1 LHSSTPHLT
10 IKSTVLNRFAEMGGV
25 HFFRPGEIGDGTG
38 DFQDAVVSAG
48 AEIEFAERHAQ
59 QAFAFGVERDK
70 GLDVLRAHLRVAADL
85 AFGRKALVLNLP
97 RLEDA
102 VADVGGAFR
111 GVGAQQRLV
120 LDGGNFDVDVDAVE
134 QRAEILLR

>member
-1 LHSSTPHLT
+1 MLTPDLA
-10 IKSTVLNRFAEMGGV
+10 IEGAVLDGFADVLGGD
-25 HFFRPGEIGDGTG
+25 FFGAGEVGDGTR
-38 DFQDAVVSAG
+38 DLEDAVVG
-48 AEIEFAERHAQ
+48 ARAEVELAQRHAQ
-59 QAFAFGVERDK
+59 EAFAVGIERDERFQ
-70 GLDVLRAHLRVAADL
+70 VLRAHLRVAADL